1 VLTGGVAFLEID
13 WTTVFLFID
22 SSLKRPTHDTICR
35 TTDRSTTFEATVGT
49 MVGSCVGL
57 SYACRSVERRGWIG
71 W

>member
-57 SYACRSVERRGWIG
+57 
-71 W
+71 